1 MKNFPFILMLLS
13 VFGVNSQSKQ
23 IQILD
28 SFSKESI
35 PYTTVYFSN
44 NKGLITDE
52 TGYFELLP
60 EQVQDNDS
68 LFVSFLG
75 YDGLAVGLKKLK
87 DSILYMTP
95 KAIALEDVI
104 LMNKSYTSEKILALV
119 KSKLEQNYSTDYSK
133 KRLFYKRLYSQNI
146 TRVKIDKYKTS
157 IPELNR
163 ALLDSFMMYMP
174 RSNEFTTE
182 TLAYYS
188 GNFEE
193 DNQKINLIK
202 ARQTFDKGGELF
214 NSLQK
219 GLGDILKDNLKP
231 DSYFKIKSGFFLG
244 GNMDITGLEEADST
258 DLNKLKEFEKKEAE
272 KKIKQKEN
280 FAKYQK
286 ENIADLYS
294 ELFFAED
301 SDLNVIQKPNR
312 YTFSEAEATIED
324 DDLIYIIRFRPSS
337 GREDFEGTL
346 NMNAE
351 DFAVTR
357 LDYNNVKSLF
367 KLKLLGVTINQNLKG
382 GRMIFSKDKNNKYA
396 LSYLQITEGSIF
408 ALDRPLKFIEKNKFV
423 EGRRKQNQVSMR
435 LDFAVSS
442 KSQYELRVFDYVPI
456 NQEIFDLMEEKNDIL
471 PKYYDK
477 FTTNFWEEF

>member
-1 MKNFPFILMLLS
+1 MLHS

-28 SFSKESI
+28 SLSKEPI

-60 EQVQDNDS
+60 EHVQDNDS

-133 KRLFYKRLYSQNI
+133 KRLFYSELYSQNI
-146 TRVKIDKYKTS
+146 EKLEISKYKTS

-163 ALLDSFMMYMP
+163 ALVDSFLIYMP
-174 RSNEFTTE
+174 RVEDYSME
-182 TLAYYS
+182 TLAHYA
-188 GNFEE
+188 GNFEK

-202 ARQTFDKGGELF
+202 ARQTYDKSEGLF
-214 NSLQK
+214 KSLQD
-219 GLGDILKDNLKP
+219 GLEKILKKNLKA
-231 DSYFKIKSGFFLG
+231 DSYFKIKSGLFG
-244 GNMDITGLEEADST
+244 GDMSIYGLEKADST
-258 DLNKLKEFEKKEAE
+258 DVEALKEFEKKKAE
-272 KKIKQKEN
+272 KKLKRKEN
-280 FAKYQK
+280 FAKYRK
-286 ENIADLYS
+286 EKITELYS
-294 ELFFAED
+294 ELFFADD

-312 YTFSEAEATIED
+312 YVFSEPELTFEGN
-324 DDLIYIIRFRPSS
+324 DLIYVIKFRPN
-337 GREDFEGTL
+337 GGEDYDGTL
-346 NMNAE
+346 HINTE

-357 LDYNNVKSLF
+357 LDFNNVKSLF
-367 KLKLLGVTINQNLKG
+367 RIKLLGVSYNDNIRG
-382 GRMIFSKDKNNKYA
+382 GRMIFSKNNNKHYS
-396 LSYLQITEGSIF
+396 LSYLQITEGNEVTV
-408 ALDRPLKFIEKNKFV
+408 DRPIKFIEKNKFV
-423 EGRRKQNQVSMR
+423 KGRRKQNQISMKIDVSV
-435 LDFAVSS
+435 VS
-442 KSQYELRVFDYVPI
+442 KFQYELRVFDFEPI
-456 NQEIFDLMEEKNDIL
+456 NLETFNAIEEKNDVL

>member
-1 MKNFPFILMLLS
+1 MKNFPFILILFS

-28 SFSKESI
+28 SLSKEPI

-75 YDGLAVGLKKLK
+75 YDGLVVGLKKLK

-104 LMNKSYTSEKILALV
+104 LTNKSYTSEKILALV
-119 KSKLEQNYSTDYSK
+119 KSKLEQNYSRDYSK

-163 ALLDSFMMYMP
+163 AILDSFMMYMP
-174 RSNEFTTE
+174 RSNEFITE

-188 GNFEE
+188 GNFKE

-202 ARQTFDKGGELF
+202 ARETFDKGGELF

-231 DSYFKIKSGFFLG
+231 DSYFKIK
-244 GNMDITGLEEADST
+244 
-258 DLNKLKEFEKKEAE
+258 
-272 KKIKQKEN
+272 
-280 FAKYQK
+280 
-286 ENIADLYS
+286 
-294 ELFFAED
+294 
-301 SDLNVIQKPNR
+301 
-312 YTFSEAEATIED
+312 
-324 DDLIYIIRFRPSS
+324 
-337 GREDFEGTL
+337 
-346 NMNAE
+346 
-351 DFAVTR
+351 
-357 LDYNNVKSLF
+357 
-367 KLKLLGVTINQNLKG
+367 
-382 GRMIFSKDKNNKYA
+382 
-396 LSYLQITEGSIF
+396 
-408 ALDRPLKFIEKNKFV
+408 
-423 EGRRKQNQVSMR
+423 
-435 LDFAVSS
+435 
-442 KSQYELRVFDYVPI
+442 
-456 NQEIFDLMEEKNDIL
+456 
-471 PKYYDK
+471 
-477 FTTNFWEEF
+477 

>member
-1 MKNFPFILMLLS
+1 LKNFPFILILFN

-23 IQILD
+23 IQVLD
-28 SFSKESI
+28 SLSKEPI
-35 PYTTVYFSN
+35 PYTSVYFSN

-52 TGYFELLP
+52 TGYFELLS

-104 LMNKSYTSEKILALV
+104 LMNKSYSSEKILALV

-133 KRLFYKRLYSQNI
+133 KRLFYKSFYAQNI
-146 TRVKIDKYKTS
+146 EKLEITKYKTS

-163 ALLDSFMMYMP
+163 ALVDSFLMYMP
-174 RSNEFTTE
+174 RSNEYTTE

-214 NSLQK
+214 NALQE

-231 DSYFKIKSGFFLG
+231 NSYFKVKSGLFFG
-244 GNMDITGLEEADST
+244 ADMDISGLEKVDST
-258 DLNKLKEFEKKEAE
+258 DINKLKEFEKKKAE
-272 KKIKQKEN
+272 LNLLRKEN
-280 FAKYQK
+280 FAKYRK
-286 ENIADLYS
+286 ENIAELYS

-301 SDLNVIQKPNR
+301 SDLNVIKKPNR
-312 YTFSEAEATIED
+312 YKFSVPEVTLED
-324 DDLIYIIRFRPSS
+324 ENLIYIIRFRPSD
-337 GREDFEGTL
+337 REDFEGTL
-346 NMNAE
+346 HINAE

-357 LDYNNVKSLF
+357 LDFNNVKALF
-367 KLKLLGVTINQNLKG
+367 KLKLLGVSINQNLKG

-396 LSYLQITEGSIF
+396 LSYLQITKGSILV
-408 ALDRPLKFIEKNKFV
+408 LDRPIKFIEKNKFV
-423 EGRRKQNQVSMR
+423 RGRRKQNRVSMR
-435 LDFAVSS
+435 LKFAVYS
-442 KSQYELRVFDYVPI
+442 KTQHELRVFDYLPI
-456 NQEIFDLMEEKNDIL
+456 NQEVFEAMEEKNDVL

>member
-1 MKNFPFILMLLS
+1 MKYFPIILMLFG

-28 SFSKESI
+28 SLNKEPI

-44 NKGLITDE
+44 NTGLITDE

-60 EQVQDNDS
+60 LQVQDNDS

-87 DSILYMTP
+87 DSILYITP

-119 KSKLEQNYSTDYSK
+119 KSKLEQNYSTNYSK
-133 KRLFYKRLYSQNI
+133 KRLFYKSLYSQNI
-146 TRVKIDKYKTS
+146 TRLKIDKYKSS
-157 IPELNR
+157 IPELKR
-163 ALLDSFMMYMP
+163 ALVDSFLIYMP
-174 RSNEFTTE
+174 RSNEYTTE
-182 TLAYYS
+182 TLAYYA

-214 NSLQK
+214 NSLKK
-219 GLGDILKDNLKP
+219 GLVTILKDNLKP
-231 DSYFKIKSGFFLG
+231 NSYFKFKSGLFFG
-244 GNMDITGLEEADST
+244 GDIDITGLEEADST
-258 DLNKLKEFEKKEAE
+258 DLNKLKEFEKKEAK
-272 KKIKQKEN
+272 KKIKEKEN
-280 FAKYQK
+280 FAKYRK
-286 ENIADLYS
+286 ENIAELYS

-312 YTFSEAEATIED
+312 YTFSEPEVTLVDE
-324 DDLIYIIRFRPSS
+324 DLIYIIRFRPS

-346 NMNAE
+346 HINAE

-357 LDYNNVKSLF
+357 LDFNNVKTLF

-396 LSYLQITEGSIF
+396 LSYLQITEGTIF

-423 EGRRKQNQVSMR
+423 KGRRKQNQVSMR

-442 KSQYELRVFDYVPI
+442 KSQYEIRVFDYVPI
-456 NQEIFDLMEEKNDIL
+456 NQEAFEAIEEKNDVL